1 MSLDID
7 IRELHRDLVS
17 LHERPDPT
25 HTTDGVRQLLGT
37 ILSQNVADTQTARA
51 THALFDAYPDYR
63 AMETAPHEELADVIE
78 VAGLK
83 NQKAARI
90 QRALTAI
97 REETDGEYTLG
108 FLADQPTDTAQSW
121 LTDIKGIGPKTASV
135 VLNFHF
141 EKPTFAVDTHVERL
155 AKRFGL
161 LDSTASNERA
171 HAELNEHVPDDLK
184 YSLHV
189 LMITH
194 GREYCTAQSPDCAN
208 PVCEIYCSCSACDSL
223 DTS

>member
-1 MSLDID
+1 MNMD

-17 LHERPDPT
+17 LHERPDPA

-37 ILSQNVADTQTARA
+37 ILSQSVADAQTARA
-51 THALFDAYPDYR
+51 THALFERYPDYQ

-108 FLADQPTDTAQSW
+108 FLADQPTDAAQSW
-121 LTDIKGIGPKTASV
+121 LTNIKGIGPKTASV

-161 LDSTASNERA
+161 LDSTASNKRA
-171 HAELNEHVPDDLK
+171 HTELNEQVPDDLK

-194 GREYCTAQSPDCAN
+194 GREYCTAQNPDCAN
-208 PVCEIYCSCSACDSL
+208 PVCKIYCSCSACGSSDGS
-223 DTS
+223 